1 MNTRAPQTPRT
12 LNAVMVVPG
21 IMGSEL
27 VDTNGDVAWGLKPSL
42 LAKAWATRRLSALIP
57 TDEELDGTPRLRP
70 TRLLRDAGW
79 LPILGGLEPY
89 TTFLKHARQ
98 TTRDERAVEE
108 FPYDWRLPFTH
119 NGPLLVSAAESHLR
133 RWQDIVR
140 SEKLGNPDD
149 VKLVIVAHSMGGLI
163 TRYATHVL
171 GLEEI
176 LGGVIT
182 AGTPYFGSLKAVL
195 MLATGESDIRVPKR
209 AARELALRCPG
220 LYDLLPRYRC
230 VTGSEGLR
238 QFTPDDVSAICAD
251 QHDVALCHDLAI
263 DAVGRWSKLQLTQS
277 HASPVPLTAILG
289 NGQPTSQSVT
299 FNAGAC
305 EFHPSLDKVDYAGDS
320 TVYRDSATPIGVQ
333 PIAIPQKHG
342 ALLKT
347 HEALT
352 VVADRLL
359 DRTSGPPLGTRPIG
373 ADIPDMVRAGQAP
386 IVTVADNSP
395 VGISVRSTALDTN
408 RPTTWRGGR
417 TDGKQVRFTGPILRP
432 GLHRVEVKAGGFSAV
447 TDILMVSED

>member
-1 MNTRAPQTPRT
+1 M
-12 LNAVMVVPG
+12 
-21 IMGSEL
+21 
-27 VDTNGDVAWGLKPSL
+27 
-42 LAKAWATRRLSALIP
+42 
-57 TDEELDGTPRLRP
+57 
-70 TRLLRDAGW
+70 
-79 LPILGGLEPY
+79 
-89 TTFLKHARQ
+89 
-98 TTRDERAVEE
+98 
-108 FPYDWRLPFTH
+108 
-119 NGPLLVSAAESHLR
+119 
-133 RWQDIVR
+133 R
-140 SEKLGNPDD
+140 SEGLGDPDE

-163 TRYATHVL
+163 TRYATHAL
-171 GLEEI
+171 GLEQI

-182 AGTPYFGSLKAVL
+182 AGTPYFGSLKAVQ
-195 MLATGESDIRVPKR
+195 MLATGEGDIPVPKR

-230 VTGSEGLR
+230 VTSDEELR

-251 QHDVALCHDLAI
+251 QRDVALSRDLAVQAA
-263 DAVGRWSKLQLTQS
+263 DRWSKLQLAQE

-289 NGQPTSQSVT
+289 KCQPTPQSVS

-305 EFHPSLDKVDYAGDS
+305 EFLTSLDGVNHSGDS
-320 TVYRDSATPIGVQ
+320 TVYRDSATPIGIQ

-347 HEALT
+347 HEVLT
-352 VVADRLL
+352 VVTDRLL
-359 DRTSGPPLGTRPIG
+359 DRISGPPLGTRPIG

-386 IVTVADNSP
+386 IVTVADRSP
-395 VGISVRSTALDTN
+395 VGISVRSIELETN

-417 TDGKQVRFTGPILRP
+417 TDGKQVRFTGRILRP